1 MGITVPGGVTVA
13 PVNVSD
19 ATVKMID
26 DVINVIQGG
35 AGTDPNVVNSTV
47 QSYVPGQDA
56 PPPPSTTDQGIFTV
70 LVADT
75 TQAGSTE
82 GPIALSVPDGYD
94 ALVVSGSAA
103 VSVTGNA
110 NATEQLIALNDADN
124 TVYTAGGSGTVVAG
138 QGNNLIGTATTG
150 GAANI
155 IAGNGNN
162 TIVAASGNNT
172 IAAGVGHNQIL
183 IVGGNNVAN
192 VAGASTV
199 FGGAGSDTVG
209 AFGSGAMVV
218 GGTGSMTAVNVGS
231 NNTIIGGA
239 GGGLL
244 SGGTGTNSTIV
255 GGAGTETII
264 GGAGG
269 DVLFA
274 GGAGGDLVVAGSGSQ
289 TLSGAASTG
298 SNTFIAGS
306 GSTLIGAGI
315 GNDTVISG
323 TGQSTVF
330 GGGGANLY
338 ATFSSHSAGSTTY
351 IADFS
356 FGAGDRLTVQGFGMT
371 NQQLAQS
378 ATVSGG
384 DTIITL
390 PDGTRIILAG
400 VTNVNSSFFI

>member
-75 TQAGSTE
+75 TQTGSTE

-218 GGTGSMTAVNVGS
+218 GGTGHMTAVNVGS

-244 SGGTGTNSTIV
+244 SGG
-255 GGAGTETII
+255 
-264 GGAGG
+264 
-269 DVLFA
+269 
-274 GGAGGDLVVAGSGSQ
+274 SGSQ

-298 SNTFIAGS
+298 ANTFIAGS
-306 GSTLIGAGI
+306 GSTLIGAGV